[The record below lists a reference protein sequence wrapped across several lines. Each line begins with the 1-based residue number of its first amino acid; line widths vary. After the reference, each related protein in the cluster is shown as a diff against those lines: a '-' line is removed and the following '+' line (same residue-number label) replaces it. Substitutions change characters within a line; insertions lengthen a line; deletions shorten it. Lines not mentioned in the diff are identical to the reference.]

1 MTPDPK
7 PLKGLGN
14 VCLAALGAIV
24 SAARQIDCAPS
35 GKVRSLFVRRPAKKP
50 DRLLVSLR
58 APLSDVVISDNENQV
73 L

>member
-7 PLKGLGN
+7 PLRGLAMSA
-14 VCLAALGAIV
+14 CRPRLPIV
-24 SAARQIDCAPS
+24 SGGRQIDCAPS
-35 GKVRSLFVRRPAKKP
+35 GKVRVSSCGAQPRTGP
-50 DRLLVSLR
+50 LLVSLR